1 MWKDDMMR
9 KTAAS
14 TKYWW
19 LISNKEMCRMLMWE
33 RERESKS
40 IKSYLYRINRVSSN
54 QHETHRLWEERKN
67 TNRAATKKMQRT
79 SHVNEYREVFDRKEL
94 STIRNWFECLYLFT
108 HLTFDIIHY
117 LWWLLF
123 GVRISCARSQISLTN
138 KRLECVELKLC
149 GKIAG
154 KKHSKQ
160 SHIYTQWSDYG
171 KWLFVLISNSLF
183 IYQQHFF
190 PPCRHVVAIFF
201 HCYLHSCAI
210 NVEHILLKY
219 FPSTMKHKIFDDRNK
234 QMTKITACTLIHQSI
249 FCSYTLFDL
258 YDSLHRCGKMFGM

>member
-9 KTAAS
+9 KKAAS

-19 LISNKEMCRMLMWE
+19 LISNKEMCRMLMWD

-54 QHETHRLWEERKN
+54 QHETHRLN

-183 IYQQHFF
+183 IYQQRFFSALSSCCCHFF
-190 PPCRHVVAIFF
+190 PLLSPFMRHKCRT
-201 HCYLHSCAI
+201 
-210 NVEHILLKY
+210 HIIEV
-219 FPSTMKHKIFDDRNK
+219 F
-234 QMTKITACTLIHQSI
+234 SI
-249 FCSYTLFDL
+249 DNET
-258 YDSLHRCGKMFGM
+258 